1 MEDVMTFVDVFA
13 PFLFFN
19 LAWKEED
26 EQTRLMFNRQWT
38 ALRQSIISCLRP
50 NATQDLSSQV
60 SAYRSH
66 IREYADA
73 VYEVGPL
80 AAPV

>member
-1 MEDVMTFVDVFA
+1 MEDVKTFVDVFA

-50 NATQDLSSQV
+50 NATHDL
-60 SAYRSH
+60 
-66 IREYADA
+66 
-73 VYEVGPL
+73 
-80 AAPV
+80 